1 MNLNESSAVMWKTR
15 FIFVSHT
22 TLFSK
27 KELLILA

>member
-22 TLFSK
+22 TLFSNTMK
-27 KELLILA
+27 TTNI

>member
-22 TLFSK
+22 TLFSNFVFYFVF
-27 KELLILA
+27 